1 MLMKKRIL
9 SLLIAVLTVMSVTLM
24 PIFAITDAEAEAK
37 ATELLTLIIL
47 GNEYST
53 LEDGGGT
60 IYAMY
65 PALVEAIKKDPSLYD
80 KLYKSYFDNSD
91 AYTRIYSEEQYQA
104 NIYGTETVGIGLSF
118 MTPEDPTENG
128 MIVSAVV
135 SDSPADKAGIKK
147 GDTVIA
153 VNGEDISKLPFA
165 EAYTKVI
172 PLAKEKGKAFTLTI
186 KTADGKTKDVKI
198 TPAVINSAVSSVTSG
213 IVETDRA
220 NDVGYIKIS
229 DFLIDTPQYFE
240 VALDEFEKR
249 DVKSLVIDLRGNLGG
264 ESNSVYECLN
274 MIIPAEVPMYS
285 MTQSSGLSL
294 TTSDD
299 TTDYAPD
306 IVVLVDND
314 TASASEVF
322 AAVLQ
327 YHDIA
332 RLVGERTY
340 GKAIGQINFDLGNG
354 KYFALTA
361 LECYLPNGKNWQGKG
376 LTPDVKAVDDLKTA
390 DIDEAFDAAVKILDD
405 TGFVPKEA
413 ATFDYYFDNI
423 AEDSIVEISD
433 IALGADKMWPKDV
446 RYIYRSK
453 SGIML
458 TINCRDAYEAIKLYW
473 YTGFYDTAKY
483 KAALD
488 KAGYKNFE
496 VIGTHQDDFGFDAQ
510 ITMKTD
516 VDAKYFYY
524 WNTEDGT
531 YEAFTGKPIYQN
543 GTLTFTTKKGGVII
557 AAEEKLF

>member
-9 SLLIAVLTVMSVTLM
+9 SLLIAALTVMSVTLV

-65 PALVEAIKKDPSLYD
+65 PALVDAIKKDPSLYD
-80 KLYKSYFDNSD
+80 KLYKSYFNNSD

-104 NIYGTETVGIGLSF
+104 NIYGTETVGIGISF
-118 MTPEDPTENG
+118 ITPDDPKENG
-128 MIVSAVV
+128 MIVSAIV

-153 VNGEDISKLPFA
+153 VNGEDISKLPFE
-165 EAYTKVI
+165 EAYNKVI

-186 KTADGKTKDVKI
+186 KTASGKTKDVKLA
-198 TPAVINSAVSSVTSG
+198 PAAINSAVSSVTFG
-213 IVETDRA
+213 LVETDRA

-240 VALDEFEKR
+240 LALDSLEEN

-285 MTQSSGLSL
+285 IVEANGISL

-299 TTDYAPD
+299 LTDYAPD
-306 IVVLVDND
+306 IVILVDND

-327 YHDIA
+327 YNGIA
-332 RLVGERTY
+332 RLVGEKTY
-340 GKAIGQINFDLGNG
+340 GKAIGQLNFDLGNG

-361 LECYLPNGKNWQGKG
+361 LDCYLPNGKNWQGKG
-376 LTPDVKAVDDLKTA
+376 LTPDVKAADDVKTE
-390 DIDEAFDAAVKILDD
+390 DIDEAFEAAVAILDD
-405 TGFVPKEA
+405 KGFVPKEA
-413 ATFDYYFDNI
+413 ATFDYYFNNI
-423 AEDSIVEISD
+423 AEDDIVQISD
-433 IALGADKMWPKDV
+433 IALGADKMWTKDV
-446 RYIYRSK
+446 RYIFRSQ
-453 SGIML
+453 SGILL
-458 TINCRDAYEAIKLYW
+458 TINCRDAYAAIKTYW

-483 KAALD
+483 KAALE

-496 VIGTHQDDFGFDAQ
+496 VIGTYQDDFGFDAQ

-516 VDAKYFYY
+516 VNAKYFYY
-524 WNTEDGT
+524 WDTENGT
-531 YEAFTGKPIYQN
+531 YEQFTGNPSYQN

-557 AAEEKLF
+557 ASETKLK